1 MITFEYLTI
10 DKNIEE
16 MGFECSDLVQ
26 FLQRSRGEEGG
37 DWLHAMRYF
46 ISKISTMYI
55 KASLIKILIMN

>member
-46 ISKISTMYI
+46 HV
-55 KASLIKILIMN
+55 